1 MNRHVPR
8 QSLVPHLKTT
18 ARNTVHINSKQKQN
32 KKPTGFDER
41 SVMRTEMGLI
51 ANLARTEIIDFL
63 KLRFCKIIL
72 IYFLSYRNFTWIF
85 SSKLSEGEATF
96 LLTRCLPARMLPLL
110 SFKGCLIFLLIM
122 PGSSAPNP
130 KEDRLFLFY
139 SIRNVARRVQLVGND
154 FSNLNNETAQ
164 WFLWLFFLQ
173 MGY

>member
-51 ANLARTEIIDFL
+51 ANLSRTEIIDFL

-85 SSKLSEGEATF
+85 SSKLSEDEATF

-110 SFKGCLIFLLIM
+110 SFKGCLIFLIDYARL
-122 PGSSAPNP
+122 SS
-130 KEDRLFLFY
+130 KSKRRSTISILFY
-139 SIRNVARRVQLVGND
+139 SKRRSKGPT
-154 FSNLNNETAQ
+154 S
-164 WFLWLFFLQ
+164 
-173 MGY
+173 G